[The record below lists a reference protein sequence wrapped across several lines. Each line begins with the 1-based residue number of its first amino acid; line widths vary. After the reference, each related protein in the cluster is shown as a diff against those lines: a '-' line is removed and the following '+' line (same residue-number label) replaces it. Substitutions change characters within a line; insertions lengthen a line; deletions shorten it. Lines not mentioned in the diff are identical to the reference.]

1 MALNANEKSEALS
14 DLSRS
19 RGQLLIIESVRLAFV
34 LALLA
39 ISMVF
44 QALQP
49 EFINTDLL
57 FPVYSILAISFLV
70 NWLYVLYF
78 DESLKNWFP
87 TAFLFFFD
95 SAFITGLIFFTGV
108 SQSIFLFL
116 YLVNIILCGFVFRR
130 KGAMVLA
137 LWTSMLFSVLL
148 IATPSIHGQA
158 LFFAV
163 GVNNIAFFTVAWLSG
178 FLSEQ
183 LNFMGTELLARRKD
197 LSALRNLQELILENI
212 PVGMFT
218 VSSQGEIL
226 QSNRAARE
234 ILRLSKDRLQDQN
247 VEQILPGIW
256 SRLNELLSTE
266 QKTSVRFDWLL
277 SDVDRERVQLEFIA
291 ARLEPEEDSAAN
303 YVRGYV
309 LTFQDLTR
317 VRELE
322 FAMRQSE
329 KLAAVG
335 QLAAGIAHEI
345 RNPLASISGSIQ
357 LLEAGYTG
365 ATVEDK
371 KLMKIVLREIDRL
384 NNLISEFLDFVRPEK
399 PPDAVVDLNL
409 LLQDI
414 LEMLRMNQ
422 ALRQDIVQNIELH
435 AHGQIS
441 GSKDKLKQALLNIII
456 NAYQAMQETEGATI
470 TIATADVDDRVI
482 LRVRDSGCGIE
493 EKNLKK
499 IFEPFHTTKPKG
511 TGLGLAVVHKII
523 EGHNARIFVESE
535 KGKGTEFRIEF
546 PRYSKGNSIATGNQ
560 TLDLNL
566 AEKSDSKDDL
576 EVRKRGHG

>member
-14 DLSRS
+14 DLTRS

-39 ISMVF
+39 ISMIF

-57 FPVYSILAISFLV
+57 FPVYSLLGISFLV

-78 DESLKNWFP
+78 DESLKIWFP

-130 KGAMVLA
+130 RGAMVLA

-148 IATPSIHGQA
+148 ILTPTIHGQA

-226 QSNRAARE
+226 QSNRSARE
-234 ILRLSKDRLQDQN
+234 ILRLSKDRLQEQN
-247 VEQILPGIW
+247 IEGILPGIW
-256 SRLNELLSTE
+256 SRLRELLGSE

-277 SDVDRERVQLEFIA
+277 SDADRERVQLEFIA
-291 ARLEPEEDSAAN
+291 AKLESEDDL
-303 YVRGYV
+303 VKGYV

-357 LLEAGYTG
+357 LLEAGYAG
-365 ATVEDK
+365 ATAEDK

-384 NNLISEFLDFVRPEK
+384 NNLISEFLEFVRPEK
-399 PPDAVVDLNL
+399 PPDAIVDLNL

-414 LEMLRMNQ
+414 LEMLKMNQ
-422 ALRQDIVQNIELH
+422 ALRQDVVQSVDLK

-441 GSKDKLKQALLNIII
+441 GNKDKLKQALLNIII
-456 NAYQAMQETEGATI
+456 NAYQSMHDTEAASI
-470 TIATADVDDRVI
+470 TIATADQQDRVI

-546 PRYSKGNSIATGNQ
+546 PRYSKGNSITTGNQ